1 MKLRIAPPVLTF
13 LSGLAMW
20 AIANYVDFATF
31 EVEASWRKS
40 VFLVFMIL
48 GVASGAAGVMIF
60 RAAKT
65 TIDPMNPAKTSLLVT
80 DGIYQWTRNPMY
92 LGLLSILLGW
102 AFYLQNALG
111 LLVLVFFYF
120 YMTHVQIKAEEEAL
134 QEKFGEAYTAY
145 TEKVRRWL

>member
-1 MKLRIAPPVLTF
+1 MKLRIVPPVLTF

-20 AIANYVDFATF
+20 AIANYIEFGEF

-48 GVASGAAGVMIF
+48 GSASGMAAIIAF

-65 TIDPMNPAKTSLLVT
+65 SLDPMNPSKTSVLIT
-80 DGIYQWTRNPMY
+80 EGIFQWTRNPMY
-92 LGLLSILLGW
+92 LGLLAILIGW
-102 AFYLQNALG
+102 AFYLQNALA
-111 LLVLVFFYF
+111 LFVLAFFYV
-120 YMTHVQIKAEEEAL
+120 YMSRVQIKSEEEAL
-134 QEKFGEAYTAY
+134 QEKFGESYTVY